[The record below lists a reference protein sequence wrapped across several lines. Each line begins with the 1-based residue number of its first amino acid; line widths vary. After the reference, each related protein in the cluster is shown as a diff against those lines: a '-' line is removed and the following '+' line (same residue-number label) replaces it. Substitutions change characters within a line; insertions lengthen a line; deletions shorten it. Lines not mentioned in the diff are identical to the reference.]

1 MPQVRTRTR
10 LSWLSPLLLTAL
22 LAALLSGCAGT
33 PPARAPVEERSPVEK
48 GAKPVVA
55 EPESNFYVVQKGDT
69 LNRIAANHKVTVK
82 DLVAWNELPDAN
94 KVEVD
99 QRLRIVP
106 PRGVAPAVPATG
118 SQATAAPVVALPP
131 LETLPLGPEPGQAT
145 PTTATNVKHE
155 PLAGKQP
162 WSEQALAKAR
172 AADNGAVPSQ
182 PATNGTA
189 PAQPAAKPD
198 VKPEIKT
205 KPAALAEWAWPSA
218 GKVAHGYDGKANK
231 GVDISGKPGEP
242 VLAAAAGKVAY
253 AGSGLPG
260 YGKVLIIKHN
270 VHSLSVYGNN
280 NQLLVKEGQTVAKGQ
295 KIAEMG
301 KSEGKTEGDG
311 GRLHFE
317 IRQDSKPVDPLQ
329 FLPPR

>member
-1 MPQVRTRTR
+1 MGGK
-10 LSWLSPLLLTAL
+10 PL
-22 LAALLSGCAGT
+22 
-33 PPARAPVEERSPVEK
+33 
-48 GAKPVVA
+48 VA

-69 LNRIAANHKVTVK
+69 LNRIAASHKVTVK
-82 DLVAWNELPDAN
+82 DLVAWNELADPN

-106 PRGVAPAVPATG
+106 PRSVAQAVPAATG
-118 SQATAAPVVALPP
+118 PATVAPVEPLTP
-131 LETLPLGPEPGQAT
+131 LETRPLGPEPGQPA
-145 PTTATNVKHE
+145 PATATNAKHE

-162 WSEQALAKAR
+162 WSEQALAKAK
-172 AADNGAVPSQ
+172 AADNGTSAPQ
-182 PATNGTA
+182 AATNGAAVT
-189 PAQPAAKPD
+189 QPAAKPE
-198 VKPEIKT
+198 VKPEIKP
-205 KPAALAEWAWPSA
+205 KAAASAEWAWPAA

-231 GVDISGKPGEP
+231 GVDIAGKPGEP

-270 VHSLSVYGNN
+270 THSLSVYGNN
-280 NQLLVKEGQTVAKGQ
+280 NQLLVKEGQTVTLGQ

-301 KSEGKTEGDG
+301 KGEGDG

-329 FLPPR
+329 FLPAR